1 MPYLLESELG
11 LSYDLRLTEF
21 GNMGH
26 IVPNHGVVLEKVCLS
41 VLVSVYPAV
50 HAVIS
55 IFTYRDCSS
64 CNSYAG
70 IVSRII

>member
-26 IVPNHGVVLEKVCLS
+26 IVPNHGVVLEKVCMSMS
-41 VLVSVYPAV
+41 VSNTIRQQLCT
-50 HAVIS
+50 IS
-55 IFTYRDCSS
+55 PLLHRHSNYGM
-64 CNSYAG
+64 N
-70 IVSRII
+70 